1 MRMSDLDF
9 ELPPERIATHP
20 VEPRDAS
27 RLLVCSRTD
36 PGLVEHARFAD
47 LPRFLGAEDILT
59 LNRTRVVPARIRGS
73 KKDTNGRVG
82 GLFLHESGPGLWRVL
97 LHSNGRL
104 LPGTEVIL
112 GRAEE
117 AARWSLILQERV
129 EEGWLAALRR
139 DSEPATDAA
148 ASVLEQV
155 GATPL
160 PPYILGARRQRGDA
174 EDDARDSEAYQ
185 TVYADP
191 GRAGSVAAPTA
202 GLHFTPE
209 LLGSLESMGVRRG
222 EVTLHVGM
230 GTFKPVTAERLEDHQ
245 MHSEWIDVP
254 GATLAGIRSAR
265 ERGGRSICVGTTSVR
280 ALESLP
286 RDVGDGGYSGATEL
300 MIRPGFEFRWTD
312 GLITNFH
319 LPRSTL
325 LALVAALFPEGVERV
340 LALYREAI
348 EREYRFFSY
357 GDAMLILD

>member
-9 ELPPERIATHP
+9 DLPPERIATHP

-27 RLLVCSRTD
+27 RLLVCSRSD
-36 PGLVEHARFAD
+36 PGVLEHARFAD
-47 LPRFLGAEDILT
+47 LPRFLGREDILI
-59 LNRTRVVPARIRGS
+59 LNRSRVVPARIRGS
-73 KKDTNGRVG
+73 KKGTKGRVN
-82 GLFLHESGPGLWRVL
+82 GLFLLENAPGSWRVL

-104 LPGTEVIL
+104 RPGMEVIL
-112 GRAEE
+112 DRAQE
-117 AARWSLILQERV
+117 ATRWSLILQERL

-148 ASVLEQV
+148 ATVLEEV

-174 EDDARDSEAYQ
+174 EDDARDLEAYQ

-191 GRAGSVAAPTA
+191 GRSGSVAAPTA
-202 GLHFTPE
+202 GLHFTPG
-209 LLGSLESMGVRRG
+209 LLSALDEMGARRA

-230 GTFKPVTAERLEDHQ
+230 GTFKPVTAERLEDHR
-245 MHSEWIDVP
+245 MHSEWIEVP
-254 GATLAGIRSAR
+254 GETVAGIRSAR

-300 MIRPGFEFRWTD
+300 LIQPGFGFRWTD